1 VFERIIAPVV
11 GDVKPPKTQILPNLS
26 AKGPESSPSSL
37 TRSSRSIF
45 ALLTTWSEERSVIE
59 VSLRELSRIS
69 RLSLAQV
76 RRALLD
82 LEAQGLIRWER
93 SVGRGHR
100 SRITLL
106 PLGDSQDLSPNQS
119 PR

>member
-1 VFERIIAPVV
+1 VSGRIIAPVV
-11 GDVKPPKTQILPNLS
+11 GDVKPPKIRILPNLP

-69 RLSLAQV
+69 RLS
-76 RRALLD
+76 
-82 LEAQGLIRWER
+82 
-93 SVGRGHR
+93 
-100 SRITLL
+100 
-106 PLGDSQDLSPNQS
+106 PSPGPAGP
-119 PR
+119 PRP